1 MMQNRRI
8 ESLDILRGVALMFII
23 LFHSSIYNYAN
34 INKIDFSNPPII
46 VVLMS
51 FMALWGGIFIIY
63 SMVAN
68 TVMLIRRSQKVV
80 NFKIFLY
87 SIIAGIVYIF
97 FHYILNIFLGR
108 WNIDFVNNKPD
119 LTAIASSL
127 RNMHLTF
134 PHLTKFFEGS
144 SLFAIAL
151 NLIILSF
158 VLFLLL
164 RKNGVV
170 KEKRNYF
177 ILGISGIL
185 IMVLSFIRVPIF
197 HLFTQAIEMKNY
209 LLATFFSFTIAN
221 PYPLLPYLAYGIFG
235 AMIGM
240 MIYQGRNKL
249 LKIVVAPLGILF
261 LIYGLF
267 GMMNFEKTI
276 STPDYFW
283 YFKTNFELGIFMLLL
298 VFAVLFLEP
307 KSNLLNKLSIIKWF
321 SRISLTIYMLETTT
335 SEIFRFVLFLI
346 WPSWNQTINGCLL
359 FGGLNVV
366 LWIVILYFWRKIN
379 FKYSL
384 EYFWVIFFNK
394 IGKSSTKMEFIDV
407 KKKL

>member
-1 MMQNRRI
+1 MQNKRI
-8 ESLDILRGVALMFII
+8 DSLDILRGVALMFII

-34 INKIDFSNPPII
+34 INKIDFSNPPIV

-63 SMVAN
+63 SMVIN
-68 TVMLIRRSQKVV
+68 TVMLIGRSQKAV
-80 NFKIFLY
+80 NFKVFLY

-108 WNIDFVNNKPD
+108 WNNDFVNNKPD
-119 LTAIASSL
+119 LTAVASSL
-127 RNMHLTF
+127 RTMHLSF
-134 PHLTKFFEGS
+134 PHLAKFFEGS
-144 SLFAIAL
+144 SLSAIAL

-164 RKNGVV
+164 RKNGAV
-170 KEKRNYF
+170 KEKRNYL
-177 ILGISGIL
+177 ILGLSGIL
-185 IMVLSFIRVPIF
+185 IMVLSFVRVPVF
-197 HLFTQAIEMKNY
+197 HLFTQALETKNY

-221 PYPLLPYLAYGIFG
+221 PYPLLPYLAYGVFG
-235 AMIGM
+235 VMIGM

-249 LKIVVAPLGILF
+249 LKIVVAPLGIFF

-283 YFKTNFELGIFMLLL
+283 YFKTNFELGVFILLL

-307 KSNLLNKLSIIKWF
+307 KTYLLNKLSVIKWF

-335 SEIFRFVLFLI
+335 SEIFRIVLLQV

-359 FGGLNVV
+359 FGSLNIV
-366 LWIVILYFWRKIN
+366 LWIVILYFWKKIN

-384 EYFWVIFFNK
+384 EYYWVILFDK
-394 IGKSSTKMEFIDV
+394 IGKSSTKMDF
-407 KKKL
+407 LP

>member
-1 MMQNRRI
+1 MQKKRI
-8 ESLDILRGVALMFII
+8 ESLDILRGIALMFII

-68 TVMLIRRSQKVV
+68 TIMLIGRNQKMV
-80 NFKIFLY
+80 NFKIFFY
-87 SIIAGIVYIF
+87 SIIAGIIYIF

-108 WNIDFVNNKPD
+108 WNNDFVNNKPD
-119 LTAIASSL
+119 MTAIASSL
-127 RNMHLTF
+127 RNMHFTF

-144 SLFAIAL
+144 SLSAIAL
-151 NLIILSF
+151 NLIILSV

-164 RKNGVV
+164 RKNVVV
-170 KEKRNYF
+170 KEKRNYL

-185 IMVLSFIRVPIF
+185 IMVLSFVRVPIF
-197 HLFTQAIEMKNY
+197 HLFTQALEMKNY

-249 LKIVVAPLGILF
+249 LKIVVVPLGILF

-283 YFKTNFELGIFMLLL
+283 YFKTNFELGVFMLLL

-307 KSNLLNKLSIIKWF
+307 KFNLTNKLSVIKWF
-321 SRISLTIYMLETTT
+321 SRVSLTIYILETTT
-335 SEIFRFVLFLI
+335 SEIFRIALLRV

-366 LWIVILYFWRKIN
+366 LWIVILYFWKKIN

-384 EYFWVIFFNK
+384 EYYWVLFFNK
-394 IGKSSTKMEFIDV
+394 IGKSSTKMDY
-407 KKKL
+407 LP